1 MLTTATAVRF
11 DDLDEHLVSQRT
23 ADEPEMLEGV
33 LRRLRP
39 QP

>member
-1 MLTTATAVRF
+1 MLTTATAVHL
-11 DDLDEHLVSQRT
+11 DDLDEHVVSPRC
-23 ADEPEMLEGV
+23 ADEPERLEGV